1 MGANAPA
8 PPPIPPARN
17 RPPPDPNHHPVDP
30 TLLTHA
36 QPALTPALTLAQSL
50 PEGGM
55 VPLFVALAAGIAL
68 WLAGVKI
75 VRLVFLVLGAA
86 LGGFVG
92 AVLMPLTG
100 LPSFELGPVTLNP
113 GFTGLIVGGIFGALA
128 AMAMLRLVITF
139 TAAGAMAV
147 AGATAA
153 LIFLHFNPTNP
164 SDAAPTDPALAE
176 NAPALFDPSPQL
188 GQLAEQQT
196 AEAMDRLNNALP
208 PDSTA
213 SGLIDD
219 LNTEENRER
228 IRDAAERSKAY
239 LKGVSDKLRAD
250 YNSRPARDKL
260 VILSST
266 VAGLALGMLIGV
278 AMPKRSAAFVTALG
292 GSALWLA
299 AGVTLIRAN
308 ADPDPGFLS
317 QPPVTWAVVW
327 AVAAI
332 AGMAIQFGL
341 IKRKGNKPA
350 AEPSDD

>member
-1 MGANAPA
+1 M
-8 PPPIPPARN
+8 
-17 RPPPDPNHHPVDP
+17 
-30 TLLTHA
+30 T
-36 QPALTPALTLAQSL
+36 LTLAQSL

-55 VPLFVALAAGIAL
+55 VPLFVALAAGLAL

-100 LPSFELGPVTLNP
+100 LPSFDLGPIVLNP

-128 AMAMLRLVITF
+128 AMGMLRLVISL

-153 LIFLHFNPTNP
+153 LIFIHFNPTNGAP
-164 SDAAPTDPALAE
+164 APTDPNAE
-176 NAPALFDPSPQL
+176 QTAPLFDPSPQL
-188 GQLAEQQT
+188 AQLAEKQT

-208 PDSTA
+208 PDSSA
-213 SGLIDD
+213 SALIDD

-239 LKGVSDKLRAD
+239 LKQVSDAIKAD
-250 YNSRPARDKL
+250 YERRPARDKL
-260 VILSST
+260 IILSST
-266 VAGLALGMLIGV
+266 VAGLALGLLMGV
-278 AMPKRSAAFVTALG
+278 AMPKRSSALVTALF
-292 GSALWLA
+292 GSALWLG
-299 AGVTLIRAN
+299 AGVALIRAN
-308 ADPDPGFLS
+308 ADPDPGFIT

-327 AVAAI
+327 AIAAV

-341 IKRKGNKPA
+341 IKRKSAKPA
-350 AEPSDD
+350 AEQSED

>member
-1 MGANAPA
+1 M
-8 PPPIPPARN
+8 
-17 RPPPDPNHHPVDP
+17 
-30 TLLTHA
+30 LTHA
-36 QPALTPALTLAQSL
+36 ADPAMTLTLAQSL

-55 VPLFVALAAGIAL
+55 VPLFVALAAGLAL

-100 LPSFELGPVTLNP
+100 LPSFDLGPIVLNP

-128 AMAMLRLVITF
+128 AMGMLRLVISL

-153 LIFLHFNPTNP
+153 LIFIHFNPTNGAP
-164 SDAAPTDPALAE
+164 APTDPSAE
-176 NAPALFDPSPQL
+176 QTAPLFDPSPQL
-188 GQLAEQQT
+188 AQLAEKQT

-208 PDSTA
+208 PDSSA
-213 SGLIDD
+213 SALIDD

-239 LKGVSDKLRAD
+239 LKQVSDAIKAD
-250 YNSRPARDKL
+250 YERRPARDKL
-260 VILSST
+260 IILSST
-266 VAGLALGMLIGV
+266 VAGLALGLLMGV
-278 AMPKRSAAFVTALG
+278 AMPKRSSALVTALF
-292 GSALWLA
+292 GSALWLG
-299 AGVTLIRAN
+299 AGVALIRAN
-308 ADPDPGFLS
+308 ADPDPGFIT

-327 AVAAI
+327 AIAAV